1 MVYLKKTLK
10 FLISYLIY
18 FILNLIYPILKI
30 RFGRIYASRIG
41 HLCYNV
47 DNYISKVKDKKN
59 IITFFCYDEPVSN
72 KFIFDLFKKKKNI
85 FFTNKIRFLYYIIKN
100 INSNS
105 RLLVAFFDEM
115 HPRISYTSASKRN
128 LPKIRNYNLLNDFL
142 KENNINENFI
152 CLSNRDNLYLKETK
166 SLDKNFHDF
175 RNFKVNSY
183 DKTIKYLID
192 NGYSVIRVG
201 KISENPI
208 NIKSDK
214 FIDLT
219 NQNYNEELQVLLIE
233 KCYFFIGGSTG
244 ISQIPRLFRNPC
256 LLINYIPFD
265 LLEMTAWS
273 KNSIF
278 LPKKLFDLNKKKFLS
293 FVEMNNL
300 KYDIHYK
307 GDFFKDKNLDVI
319 DNSEDEILNSCI
331 EMINFKKN
339 GFLRS
344 EKSIFTQNKFWQQFE
359 DNIKLER
366 NIFEIR
372 EILNFGISDYFIN
385 KNAELLK

>member
-1 MVYLKKTLK
+1 
-10 FLISYLIY
+10 
-18 FILNLIYPILKI
+18 
-30 RFGRIYASRIG
+30 
-41 HLCYNV
+41 
-47 DNYISKVKDKKN
+47 
-59 IITFFCYDEPVSN
+59 
-72 KFIFDLFKKKKNI
+72 
-85 FFTNKIRFLYYIIKN
+85 
-100 INSNS
+100 
-105 RLLVAFFDEM
+105 
-115 HPRISYTSASKRN
+115 
-128 LPKIRNYNLLNDFL
+128 
-142 KENNINENFI
+142 
-152 CLSNRDNLYLKETK
+152 
-166 SLDKNFHDF
+166 
-175 RNFKVNSY
+175 
-183 DKTIKYLID
+183 
-192 NGYSVIRVG
+192 
-201 KISENPI
+201 
-208 NIKSDK
+208 
-214 FIDLT
+214 
-219 NQNYNEELQVLLIE
+219 
-233 KCYFFIGGSTG
+233 
-244 ISQIPRLFRNPC
+244 
-256 LLINYIPFD
+256 
-265 LLEMTAWS
+265 MTAWS

>member
-142 KENNINENFI
+142 KEN
-152 CLSNRDNLYLKETK
+152 
-166 SLDKNFHDF
+166 HDF
-175 RNFKVNSY
+175 EIK
-183 DKTIKYLID
+183 KTP
-192 NGYSVIRVG
+192 
-201 KISENPI
+201 KISRLRRATIGSIIECAESPI
-208 NIKSDK
+208 GTLSEFTVSLKTRQLNMQFAI
-214 FIDLT
+214 
-219 NQNYNEELQVLLIE
+219 Y
-233 KCYFFIGGSTG
+233 
-244 ISQIPRLFRNPC
+244 
-256 LLINYIPFD
+256 INSPYI
-265 LLEMTAWS
+265 
-273 KNSIF
+273 
-278 LPKKLFDLNKKKFLS
+278 
-293 FVEMNNL
+293 
-300 KYDIHYK
+300 
-307 GDFFKDKNLDVI
+307 
-319 DNSEDEILNSCI
+319 
-331 EMINFKKN
+331 
-339 GFLRS
+339 
-344 EKSIFTQNKFWQQFE
+344 
-359 DNIKLER
+359 
-366 NIFEIR
+366 
-372 EILNFGISDYFIN
+372 
-385 KNAELLK
+385 